1 VLASLT
7 RHCVRRPLTA
17 WILLSGVSL
26 LGCLALAHIG
36 VSHLPDVDRASV
48 NVLASL
54 PGAAP
59 EIMEH
64 DVAELL
70 EEALVQAEGVA
81 GIATTVENGRVR
93 LEVRLQPGRDVN
105 AALQDAQNRVARII
119 PRLPKDLDPISLS
132 KYNPA
137 DMPIVLMVLTGPYS
151 PQGLSDTASTIIRD
165 ALQGVPGVG
174 SVSIYGP
181 QGRTLK
187 IWLDRTRLAERGL
200 TISDVVSGLRANNL
214 ETSGGTIEGA
224 GGDLAVRMLGQP
236 RHVEELAD
244 IPIATNVA
252 LGGAVATVRLGD
264 LAIIED
270 GFIDNRSISRM
281 DGQHRQGL
289 GVGKL
294 RGFNTVTVARDVRA
308 VIDRLNRELPKNMHL
323 EVTQDSSLWV
333 NESIGAMAHELVMAV
348 LLTAAVCW
356 LFLGSFAAASTVL
369 LAIPMALL
377 GTVGALWGWGA
388 GINTFTM
395 LGMSLAI
402 GLVVDDAIMVQE
414 SIEHHHGL
422 GLSARDAALRGT
434 HVVRF
439 AALAA
444 TVAVLAVF
452 APVLFIRGEI
462 GACFFQFG
470 FALCVAVAISYIEAV
485 TMAPARAAQF
495 LKAARA
501 PTGPSRL
508 WSLLNRCYGSLL
520 RLAVRRPVVVLAT
533 AALLAAAG
541 TWALVAIP
549 REISPDQD
557 SGRIRIAWSAPATA
571 DQARIE
577 ALVDL
582 LSERLGAIPGVLH
595 VQVSGN
601 GVSGNCGIVLA
612 PPGER
617 PPQAAIISEARRR
630 LGDIPG
636 LASSVQADVQAL
648 IRVSNPA
655 AADLSVRG
663 PEHERCAAIAEEI
676 MERWR
681 TDPHLVDV
689 SSSWKVAAAELTII
703 PDRAACA
710 DLGVDLD
717 SLAATINSLIGG
729 SLAGSFT
736 LDGRRQD
743 VRVRLRADQRANPE
757 DIGRLLVRTRTGT
770 TIPLSA
776 LARIVVQPA
785 PAKLLRLDREPTVTI
800 SANAPPG
807 VAQGQAQ
814 AAAMA
819 LVGDLPPNYRVVP
832 GDSALAMR
840 QAVGDLGSA
849 LAIGLVVAFL
859 VLAVQFNSLLHPL
872 TVLTALPLAVAG
884 AGVALWLSG
893 QSLNIYSGLGLL
905 LLMGLAK
912 KNSIL
917 LVDRANH
924 ACESG
929 EAADPAQ
936 AMVIAGPARL
946 RAILMTSVATCA
958 AAIPIALGLGEGA
971 EVRRPMA
978 IAILGGITVSTV
990 LSLMVVPAFYVVTSR
1005 LMGRRT
1011 NAV

>member
-1 VLASLT
+1 MLAALT

-17 WILLSGVSL
+17 WILLSGVTL
-26 LGCLALAHIG
+26 LGCLALARIG
-36 VSHLPDVDRASV
+36 VSHFPDVDRASI
-48 NVLASL
+48 NVFASL
-54 PGAAP
+54 PGVAP
-59 EIMEH
+59 KTMER

-70 EEALVQAEGVA
+70 EETLVQAEGVE
-81 GIATTVENGRVR
+81 GIVATVENGRVR
-93 LEVRLQPGRDVN
+93 LELKLQPGRDVDS
-105 AALQDAQNRVARII
+105 ALQDAQNRVARIA
-119 PRLPKDLDPISLS
+119 PQLPKGLNPIALN
-132 KYNPA
+132 KYNPE

-151 PQGLSDTASTIIRD
+151 PQRLSDTAATIIHD
-165 ALQGVPGVG
+165 AIQGVPGVG
-174 SVSIYGP
+174 SVAIYGP

-187 IWLDRTRLAERGL
+187 VWLDRARLAERGL
-200 TISDVVSGLRANNL
+200 AISDVVAGLRANNL

-236 RHVEELAD
+236 RRVADLAE
-244 IPIATNVA
+244 IPIATRVTP
-252 LGGAVATVRLGD
+252 GGAVATVRLGD

-270 GFIDNRSISRM
+270 GFIDNRNISRM

-308 VIDRLNRELPKNMHL
+308 AVDRLNAELPKGMRL
-323 EVTQDSSLWV
+323 EVTQDSSQWV
-333 NESIGAMAHELVMAV
+333 KESIGSMWHELVIAV

-356 LFLGSFAAASTVL
+356 MFLGSFASGSTVL

-377 GTVGALWGWGA
+377 GTVAALWIGG
-388 GINTFTM
+388 GSINTFTM
-395 LGMSLAI
+395 LGMALAI

-422 GLSARDAALRGT
+422 GLSSRDAAVRGT
-434 HVVRF
+434 GAVRF

-444 TVAVLAVF
+444 TIAVLAVF

-462 GACFFQFG
+462 GAYFFQFG
-470 FALCVAVAISYIEAV
+470 FALCVAVSISYLEAV

-495 LKAARA
+495 LASAGAAA
-501 PTGPSRL
+501 GPSRL
-508 WSLLNRCYGSLL
+508 WPILDRCYAPLL
-520 RLAVRRPVVVLAT
+520 RLAVRRPLAVLAA
-533 AALLAAAG
+533 AALLTAIGA
-541 TWALVAIP
+541 WALAAIP
-549 REISPDQD
+549 REMSPDQD
-557 SGRIRIAWSAPATA
+557 SGRIRVAWNAPATA

-577 ALVDL
+577 ALVDI
-582 LSERLGAIPGVLH
+582 LSDRLGSLPGALH

-601 GVSGNCGIVLA
+601 GASGTCGILLA
-612 PPGER
+612 PPAER
-617 PPQAAIISEARRR
+617 PPQAEIIAEARRR
-630 LGDIPG
+630 LGGIPG
-636 LASSVQADVQAL
+636 LACSVQADVQTL

-676 MERWR
+676 MGRWR
-681 TDPHLVDV
+681 ADPHLVDV
-689 SSSWKVAAAELTII
+689 TSSWKVAAAELTIV

-710 DLGVDLD
+710 DLGVELDDLAVTVD
-717 SLAATINSLIGG
+717 SLIGG
-729 SLAGSFT
+729 SLAGSFA

-757 DIGRLLVRTRTGT
+757 DISRLLVRTRAGAA
-770 TIPLSA
+770 IPLSA
-776 LARIVVQPA
+776 LARVVVQPA
-785 PAKLLRLDREPTVTI
+785 PARLMRLDREPAVTI
-800 SANAPPG
+800 SANAPAG

-814 AAAMA
+814 AAALA
-819 LVGDLPPNYRVVP
+819 LVGDLPPGYRVVP
-832 GDSALAMR
+832 GDSAVAMR
-840 QAVGDLGSA
+840 QAVDDLGSA
-849 LAIGLVVAFL
+849 LAVGLVVAFL
-859 VLAVQFNSLLHPL
+859 VMAVQFNSLLHPL
-872 TVLTALPLAVAG
+872 TVLTALPLAAAG
-884 AGVALWLSG
+884 AGIALWLSG

-924 ACESG
+924 ACASG

-936 AMVIAGPARL
+936 AMAIAGPARL

-958 AAIPIALGLGEGA
+958 AAVPIALGLGEGA

-978 IAILGGITVSTV
+978 IAILGGIIVSTV
-990 LSLMVVPAFYVVTSR
+990 LSLVVVPAFYVVTSR
-1005 LMGRRT
+1005 LLRRR
-1011 NAV
+1011 AAA